1 MMQQKDMNNFV
12 NSIRNTYKYKCTWTF
27 YGYVCFPREHVQ
39 TLPNR
44 CILNLYDSDATYRTQ
59 IYENL
64 ILHSNNM
71 YIKLIVS
78 IGPAVL
84 LIRPKTYLCDYSAT
98 DRHMDY
104 WPNQESNSIISA
116 IRTGSRILYT
126 KNFISCRWISH
137 PSKWIWMKFDGRLI
151 FHKETI
157 YFRNRY
163 NDWISHSAMIH
174 DAIVFAHLF
183 IVVSQNIHC
192 CHWPLA

>member
-1 MMQQKDMNNFV
+1 MMQQKDMNNLV

-84 LIRPKTYLCDYSAT
+84 LIRPKNLFVRLQ
-98 DRHMDY
+98 RH
-104 WPNQESNSIISA
+104 
-116 IRTGSRILYT
+116 R
-126 KNFISCRWISH
+126 
-137 PSKWIWMKFDGRLI
+137 
-151 FHKETI
+151 
-157 YFRNRY
+157 
-163 NDWISHSAMIH
+163 
-174 DAIVFAHLF
+174 
-183 IVVSQNIHC
+183 
-192 CHWPLA
+192 